1 MSFEVIPAIDLKSCK
16 CVQLV
21 QGKIESEI
29 ISIDNPVEV
38 ASNFIEN
45 GARTLHLIDLDG
57 AFKGVREN
65 ALIIEDII
73 DNCRSDVS
81 IQIGGGIRS
90 LENVEYLLDIGAN
103 KVILSTAAMENPYLI
118 KELAFAF
125 GSECIIVA
133 LDAKDGNISIKGWTE
148 NTGITPIE
156 MGKKFE
162 ELGAGS
168 LLFTNI
174 DSEGLM
180 QGITTKPTKELV
192 ESVKIPVIASGGV
205 TTIDDIISFKE
216 IGAKGVVIGSAL
228 YTNKFSLENAI
239 NAIK

>member
-29 ISIDNPVEV
+29 ISIDNPIEV

-57 AFKGVREN
+57 AFKGVQEN

>member
-29 ISIDNPVEV
+29 ISIDNPIEV